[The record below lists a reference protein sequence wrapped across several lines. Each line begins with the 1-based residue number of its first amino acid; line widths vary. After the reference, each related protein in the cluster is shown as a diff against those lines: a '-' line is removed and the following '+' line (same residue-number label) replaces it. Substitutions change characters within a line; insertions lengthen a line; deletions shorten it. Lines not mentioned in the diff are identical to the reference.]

1 MTDFD
6 ACWDAIVD
14 VENQAYENGVKEGQ
28 AEADLESR
36 AEGHRAGFLR
46 GYALGLEVGFVQ
58 EAACDALKGSEAGE
72 ESRQARRLATILK
85 IADELPCENDRTV
98 DFDSKV
104 RELRALYK
112 LCGSPAGAFR
122 PLAQAADP
130 SKRQG
135 EGGSYS
141 W

>member
-14 VENQAYENGVKEGQ
+14 VENQAYEKGVKEGQ